1 MIEPIHFQEMVLYGR
16 VKRKK
21 EFSLV
26 FERKVARLLKFD
38 VPVFAAESGAW
49 QQIMDLRRSRIL
61 HYQSFK
67 LLISAIT
74 GNLHP
79 GLTNLF
85 VIIADLTELKPN
97 FEEVNDYSGEKYY
110 QLDFEVELVF
120 DSTNLEGNALYNV
133 STLVPFLVSYPTD
146 QCISKGDKY
155 GPRTT
160 FELH

>member
-1 MIEPIHFQEMVLYGR
+1 
-16 VKRKK
+16 
-21 EFSLV
+21 
-26 FERKVARLLKFD
+26 
-38 VPVFAAESGAW
+38 
-49 QQIMDLRRSRIL
+49 MDLRPSRIL

-79 GLTNLF
+79 RLTNLF

-97 FEEVNDYSGEKYY
+97 FEGVNDYSGEKYY

-120 DSTNLEGNALYNV
+120 DSINLEGNALYNV

-146 QCISKGDKY
+146 QCISKGEKY